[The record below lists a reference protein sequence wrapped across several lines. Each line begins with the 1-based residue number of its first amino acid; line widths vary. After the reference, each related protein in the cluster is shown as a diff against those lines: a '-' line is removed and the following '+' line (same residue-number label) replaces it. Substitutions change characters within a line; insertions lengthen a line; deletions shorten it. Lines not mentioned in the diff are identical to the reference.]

1 MRIVNLV
8 LEQRLPQ
15 PLHDPAMDLAAHDHR
30 IEHAAEII
38 AAIPADVLETAQAFG
53 VRGGLFWKRILI
65 PSIAPSFV
73 TGSIAAC
80 GGGWNALVLSEY
92 VRYRGTTYS
101 TTGIGAL
108 LLVAG
113 AFARRD

>member
-1 MRIVNLV
+1 
-8 LEQRLPQ
+8 
-15 PLHDPAMDLAAHDHR
+15 
-30 IEHAAEII
+30 
-38 AAIPADVLETAQAFG
+38 

-108 LLVAG
+108 LNHATYDQPNVVLLFAALLGMLVAIMLVNR
-113 AFARRD
+113 FVWRPLYLLTTSKYKIDY